1 MILGFLFFIQTFLKH
16 CKALSTEKDRRYR
29 QIFIIII
36 NNSKLNETKDQF
48 RIRSTKRS
56 NTEPVMAP
64 EITHV
69 TDFQRPYIC
78 LFEYTTSKF
87 TLVSRRVIFSKP
99 EKIITHLKF
108 SRIQRLLWRSA
119 DLSLLCGDARHLSLF
134 HMFLWWSFTNNA
146 WSHGIWKATK

>member
-36 NNSKLNETKDQF
+36 NNSKLKETKDQF

-78 LFEYTTSKF
+78 LFE
-87 TLVSRRVIFSKP
+87 
-99 EKIITHLKF
+99 
-108 SRIQRLLWRSA
+108 
-119 DLSLLCGDARHLSLF
+119 
-134 HMFLWWSFTNNA
+134 
-146 WSHGIWKATK
+146 

>member
-108 SRIQRLLWRSA
+108 SRIQRPLHSECMKITTVVTFGRSFSA
-119 DLSLLCGDARHLSLF
+119 LQRRTP
-134 HMFLWWSFTNNA
+134 SFFV
-146 WSHGIWKATK
+146 SHVPLMVLYK

>member
-36 NNSKLNETKDQF
+36 INNSKLNETKDQF

-64 EITHV
+64 KLHTSQIFKGLTYV
-69 TDFQRPYIC
+69 C
-78 LFEYTTSKF
+78 LNK
-87 TLVSRRVIFSKP
+87 
-99 EKIITHLKF
+99 
-108 SRIQRLLWRSA
+108 QQANLL
-119 DLSLLCGDARHLSLF
+119 
-134 HMFLWWSFTNNA
+134 
-146 WSHGIWKATK
+146 